1 MTFSV
6 HLIDDDG
13 VVSAIQESAHLDW
26 WEWPAV
32 LEEAVAAQEA
42 IDFLRAR
49 LNELHVEMKRRL
61 QQDGATEYVGENGKA
76 KLVET
81 GASYDHLRLNTLLEV
96 LTTSELVEA
105 GALVEPYE
113 KVVDVP
119 RSWNVTKLRPFAKR
133 GKVVADIIAAARI
146 PGNVVVKVDGK
157 Q

>member
-1 MTFSV
+1 M
-6 HLIDDDG
+6 
-13 VVSAIQESAHLDW
+13 
-26 WEWPAV
+26 
-32 LEEAVAAQEA
+32 AAQEA

-105 GALVEPYE
+105 GALVCHTE
-113 KVVDVP
+113 KVVEVP
-119 RSWNVTKLRPFAKR
+119 RSWNGSLS
-133 GKVVADIIAAARI
+133 
-146 PGNVVVKVDGK
+146 
-157 Q
+157 